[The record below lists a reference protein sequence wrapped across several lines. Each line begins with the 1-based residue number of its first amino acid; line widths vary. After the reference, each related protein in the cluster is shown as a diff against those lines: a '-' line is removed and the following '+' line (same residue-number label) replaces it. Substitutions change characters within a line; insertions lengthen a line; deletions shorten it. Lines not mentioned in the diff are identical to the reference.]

1 MTWIN
6 SKHRWYCKGA
16 TTVLKLGGPS
26 EVGASRVEAPKE
38 PSRGTEGAERKGVG
52 RGVPLPTGGGLW
64 GGDRTPSPDIF
75 LIFLSE
81 NGEFWYIMVGASPL
95 YVARPTAQESEADE
109 EGRERA
115 LVKDDILQW

>member
-1 MTWIN
+1 MYDFLLVR
-6 SKHRWYCKGA
+6 HKGA
-16 TTVLKLGGPS
+16 TTVLKLGVPS
-26 EVGASRVEAPKE
+26 AEGASRVEAPKE

-95 YVARPTAQESEADE
+95 YVARPTAQEKRRQKRKE
-109 EGRERA
+109 EKEP
-115 LVKDDILQW
+115 W